1 MMVKDVIFLLK
12 HAFREVVP
20 FAKTVKIEQS
30 ASQECLS
37 LSF

>member
-12 HAFREVVP
+12 HTFLETVP
-20 FAKTVKIEQS
+20 LAKTAKTEQS
-30 ASQECLS
+30 ASPECLS